1 MKELII
7 ALQACLALAVN
18 DDAIDDEQAKL
29 VADHIDSLEDLTIR
43 NDAMALI
50 TKLSHHDVAI
60 KQDTAAGVLAKV
72 TLMLTL
78 YGSKPDA
85 MLAVIHDKGW
95 PEVTLADVEAVR
107 KFILEQ

>member
-1 MKELII
+1 MKELIS
-7 ALQACLALAVN
+7 ALQFVLDFAVSEGKL
-18 DDAIDDEQAKL
+18 DDEQYGL
-29 VADHIDSLEDLTIR
+29 VSEHITALEDLTVR
-43 NDAMALI
+43 NDAIQNVKDALVNNYVVSS
-50 TKLSHHDVAI
+50 T
-60 KQDTAAGVLAKV
+60 TAAGALAKV
-72 TLMLTL
+72 CMMLTR